1 MARAEPPPPP
11 PQVEPNARGPTV
23 LRGLTHEQLALVD
36 MYKSE
41 NLIGGKYFDPSVLR
55 EFGFE
60 DMVNRL
66 LRHPQWSKVFEW
78 RGSTCTP
85 VTYEF
90 LASLNIKKEP
100 NNARKSISYVLFGK
114 RYNHSVDEQDLILGL
129 HTRDQMSM
137 PYLLRYNVEFYFD
150 RDAATHITNDA
161 EYDSSNLKARKIRM
175 NHLNAI

>member
-1 MARAEPPPPP
+1 MVNTKEQDLKKNYEEASTSQTMARAKPPPL
-11 PQVEPNARGPTV
+11 VEPNARRTRV

-36 MYKSE
+36 VHRSE

-78 RGSTCTP
+78 RGPTYTP

-90 LASLNIKKEP
+90 LA
-100 NNARKSISYVLFGK
+100 
-114 RYNHSVDEQDLILGL
+114 
-129 HTRDQMSM
+129 
-137 PYLLRYNVEFYFD
+137 
-150 RDAATHITNDA
+150 
-161 EYDSSNLKARKIRM
+161 
-175 NHLNAI
+175 

>member
-1 MARAEPPPPP
+1 MGRCKEQGLKRNYEEASTSRTMARVEPPPPP
-11 PQVEPNARGPTV
+11 PQVEPNARGTRV
-23 LRGLTHEQLALVD
+23 LRGLTHEQLVLVD

-78 RGSTCTP
+78 RGPTYTP

-90 LASLNIKKEP
+90 LA
-100 NNARKSISYVLFGK
+100 
-114 RYNHSVDEQDLILGL
+114 
-129 HTRDQMSM
+129 
-137 PYLLRYNVEFYFD
+137 
-150 RDAATHITNDA
+150 
-161 EYDSSNLKARKIRM
+161 
-175 NHLNAI
+175 